1 MISLFSALILLIIIT
16 IIMVFAPILS
26 SYDMY
31 GLIAQ
36 FGILLFGGISFYVLS
51 YVGYRIGAKEFNKI
65 DL

>member
-1 MISLFSALILLIIIT
+1 
-16 IIMVFAPILS
+16 MVFAPILS

-36 FGILLFGGISFYVLS
+36 FGILLFGGISFYILS

>member
-1 MISLFSALILLIIIT
+1 
-16 IIMVFAPILS
+16 MVFTPILN

-36 FGILLFGGISFYVLS
+36 FGILLFGGISFYILS